1 MVSNGYIVMAD
12 VTGYTMYLN
21 ESELEHAQDSMVAIL
36 EVIVANTEAP
46 LMINRVVGD
55 AVVSYAFDN
64 RILNPQTLIDG
75 LENIYVVYRRALEQ
89 MVLNTTCRCNAC
101 ANLSALDLKF
111 IVHHGEFTI
120 REMAGSD
127 ELIGSDVNLVFRLAK
142 NTIKD
147 RLGFGAYI
155 AYSGAAVT
163 ALDLPD
169 FAASL
174 HPLEEDVDDFGKQM
188 IHVADVHAVWER
200 RQQESVIAIPD
211 GDVMLSFTREIRA
224 PLGVVW
230 DHLTDPAKRARL
242 FHSEPGGTE
251 AGADGKMGEGGAY
264 VCAHGK
270 QRMGI
275 IYLSDKAEVR
285 GHKVSYPY
293 GIVGVWLETLPAS
306 TTARV

>member
-1 MVSNGYIVMAD
+1 M
-12 VTGYTMYLN
+12 
-21 ESELEHAQDSMVAIL
+21 
-36 EVIVANTEAP
+36 
-46 LMINRVVGD
+46 
-55 AVVSYAFDN
+55 
-64 RILNPQTLIDG
+64 
-75 LENIYVVYRRALEQ
+75 
-89 MVLNTTCRCNAC
+89 
-101 ANLSALDLKF
+101 
-111 IVHHGEFTI
+111 
-120 REMAGSD
+120 
-127 ELIGSDVNLVFRLAK
+127 FRLAK

-188 IHVADVHAVWER
+188 IHVADMHAVWER
-200 RQQESVIAIPD
+200 RQQESVIVIPD

-224 PLGVVW
+224 PLGAVW